1 MDDRLKPAA
10 IYIQGLPT
18 SIGNIQVEDICK
30 KAGKIKKIKVY
41 RDAGGVPKGD
51 ALVVFEA
58 KRDRDVAADAVAML
72 DDMDV
77 DQGGLGC
84 YTISVSEAQ
93 FSQPRR
99 APKPKEEAP
108 RSQRELAAAAAKAWG
123 KELPPTDVVQAGD
136 YSAPADCPKAL
147 VSNVFDATKTTER
160 DASIETEFGREC
172 QRFGRVLD
180 AECARARP
188 GRGRVAHLVHGR
200 RRRAQVLRRHA
211 RPHLRRPRPAL
222 RALAHGRA
230 ARAARPVAVALRL
243 LAARRPVAVARARG
257 RGRLGAAAAE
267 LRGRGRAPR
276 SPSRSSPTSTASRR
290 RRRRGRR
297 RRRRSAAAAPASGR
311 RRRRRSAAAAPASG
325 RRRRRR
331 RGVAA
336 ASRRRRDCRRRRNSG
351 AGGPRPGRGQSARL
365 DDQRRR
371 RARAR
376 GAAGRAAPSGRGRG
390 VDNRPAWMTRPDRPG
405 APPPRTGEPPKA
417 YVEPPASAPTR
428 RVREAA
434 PAPTRGGPMS
444 IQGFIKA
451 TGHAA
456 PGDAGGAPEPKRAKR
471 NGRRGAADFFD

>member
-147 VSNVFDATKTTER
+147 VANVFDATSKTER

-180 AECARARP
+180 AECVLRGPDAGALLISFTAVDAARKCCVAMHGRTFDGRGLRCELWPTGARP
-188 GRGRVAHLVHGR
+188 ARRDPSPSPSVSSRRVDPSPSPAREVEVVSAPPRPSSEGRSGAAFSVQELAYIDRVAKAAPRPPAETQERGRRAGVGPPAQAPQRQRRGFSATPPAAPAGRGRGVDN
-200 RRRAQVLRRHA
+200 
-211 RPHLRRPRPAL
+211 RPAWM
-222 RALAHGRA
+222 
-230 ARAARPVAVALRL
+230 
-243 LAARRPVAVARARG
+243 
-257 RGRLGAAAAE
+257 
-267 LRGRGRAPR
+267 
-276 SPSRSSPTSTASRR
+276 TS
-290 RRRRGRR
+290 GG
-297 RRRRSAAAAPASGR
+297 AAPAPV
-311 RRRRRSAAAAPASG
+311 APPA
-325 RRRRRR
+325 
-331 RGVAA
+331 
-336 ASRRRRDCRRRRNSG
+336 
-351 AGGPRPGRGQSARL
+351 
-365 DDQRRR
+365 
-371 RARAR
+371 
-376 GAAGRAAPSGRGRG
+376 AAPSGRGRG

-434 PAPTRGGPMS
+434 PAPAPARSGPMS

-456 PGDAGGAPEPKRAKR
+456 PGDAAAPEPKRAKR

>member
-147 VSNVFDATKTTER
+147 ISNVFDATKTTER

-180 AECARARP
+180 AECVLRGPDAGALLISFTAVDAARKCCVAMHGRTFDGRGLRCELWPTGARPARRDPSPSPSVSSRRVDPSPSPAREVEVVSAPPRPSSEGRSGAAFSVQELAYIDRVAKAAPPRPPAQAQERARRAGVGP
-188 GRGRVAHLVHGR
+188 PAEAPQRQRRGFSATPPVSAASTGRNSAAPAGRGRGVDN
-200 RRRAQVLRRHA
+200 
-211 RPHLRRPRPAL
+211 RPAWM
-222 RALAHGRA
+222 
-230 ARAARPVAVALRL
+230 
-243 LAARRPVAVARARG
+243 
-257 RGRLGAAAAE
+257 
-267 LRGRGRAPR
+267 
-276 SPSRSSPTSTASRR
+276 TS
-290 RRRRGRR
+290 GG
-297 RRRRSAAAAPASGR
+297 AAPAPVPPP
-311 RRRRRSAAAAPASG
+311 APPPA
-325 RRRRRR
+325 
-331 RGVAA
+331 
-336 ASRRRRDCRRRRNSG
+336 
-351 AGGPRPGRGQSARL
+351 
-365 DDQRRR
+365 
-371 RARAR
+371 
-376 GAAGRAAPSGRGRG
+376 AAPSGRGRG

-434 PAPTRGGPMS
+434 PAPARGGPMS

>member
-147 VSNVFDATKTTER
+147 VANVFDATKTTER

-180 AECARARP
+180 AECVLRGPDAGALLISFTAVDAARKCCVAMHGRTFDGRGLRCELWPTGARP
-188 GRGRVAHLVHGR
+188 ARRDPSPSPSVSSRRVDPSPSPAREVEVVSAPPRPSSEGRSGAAFSVQELAYIDRVAKAAPPRPPAQAQERGRRAGVGPPAQAPQRQRRGFSATPPVSAASTGRNSAAPAGRGRGVDN
-200 RRRAQVLRRHA
+200 
-211 RPHLRRPRPAL
+211 RPAWM
-222 RALAHGRA
+222 
-230 ARAARPVAVALRL
+230 
-243 LAARRPVAVARARG
+243 
-257 RGRLGAAAAE
+257 
-267 LRGRGRAPR
+267 
-276 SPSRSSPTSTASRR
+276 TS
-290 RRRRGRR
+290 GG
-297 RRRRSAAAAPASGR
+297 AAPAPV
-311 RRRRRSAAAAPASG
+311 APPAAP
-325 RRRRRR
+325 
-331 RGVAA
+331 
-336 ASRRRRDCRRRRNSG
+336 
-351 AGGPRPGRGQSARL
+351 
-365 DDQRRR
+365 
-371 RARAR
+371 
-376 GAAGRAAPSGRGRG
+376 PSGRGRG

-434 PAPTRGGPMS
+434 PAPARGGPMS

>member
-147 VSNVFDATKTTER
+147 ISNVFDATSKTER

-180 AECARARP
+180 AECLVRGPDAGALLISFTAVDAARKCCVAMHGRTFDGRGLRCELWPTGARP
-188 GRGRVAHLVHGR
+188 ARRDPSPSPSVSSRRVDPSPSPAREVEVVSAPPRPSSEGRSGAAFSVQELAYIDRVAGAAAAAGAGAGARPPR
-200 RRRAQVLRRHA
+200 RRRAA
-211 RPHLRRPRPAL
+211 
-222 RALAHGRA
+222 G
-230 ARAARPVAVALRL
+230 
-243 LAARRPVAVARARG
+243 ARRRG
-257 RGRLGAAAAE
+257 GGAAALGDAA
-267 LRGRGRAPR
+267 GPGVA
-276 SPSRSSPTSTASRR
+276 
-290 RRRRGRR
+290 G
-297 RRRRSAAAAPASGR
+297 AAAPAGR
-311 RRRRRSAAAAPASG
+311 G
-325 RRRRRR
+325 
-331 RGVAA
+331 RGVDNRPAWMT
-336 ASRRRRDCRRRRNSG
+336 SG
-351 AGGPRPGRGQSARL
+351 GARP
-365 DDQRRR
+365 RRR
-371 RARAR
+371 RA
-376 GAAGRAAPSGRGRG
+376 AAAAAPSGRGRG

-434 PAPTRGGPMS
+434 PAPARGGPMS

>member
-1 MDDRLKPAA
+1 MVRNPRRHFDATGGGARAADLRLLREEVRRVEKKWHKTKRVSRPTNRAILSLLACSVQHFVQIAGQPSTTAARVCCIELLRKRCTATMDDRLKPAA

-147 VSNVFDATKTTER
+147 ISNVFDSTKTTER

-180 AECARARP
+180 AECVLRGPDAGALLISFTAVDAARKCCVAMHGRTFDGRGLRCELWPTGARP
-188 GRGRVAHLVHGR
+188 ARRDPSPSPSVSSRRVDPSPSPAREVEVVSAPPRPSSEGRSGAAFSVQELAYIDRVAK
-200 RRRAQVLRRHA
+200 AA
-211 RPHLRRPRPAL
+211 PRP
-222 RALAHGRA
+222 
-230 ARAARPVAVALRL
+230 P
-243 LAARRPVAVARARG
+243 
-257 RGRLGAAAAE
+257 AE
-267 LRGRGRAPR
+267 
-276 SPSRSSPTSTASRR
+276 TQE
-290 RRRRGRR
+290 RGRR
-297 RRRRSAAAAPASGR
+297 AGVGPPAQAQERGR
-311 RRRRRSAAAAPASG
+311 RAGVGPPAEAPQ
-325 RRRRRR
+325 RQR
-331 RGVAA
+331 RGFSADA
-336 ASRRRRDCRRRRNSG
+336 TGG

-376 GAAGRAAPSGRGRG
+376 RRRRRRAR
-390 VDNRPAWMTRPDRPG
+390 
-405 APPPRTGEPPKA
+405 
-417 YVEPPASAPTR
+417 PPA
-428 RVREAA
+428 
-434 PAPTRGGPMS
+434 G
-444 IQGFIKA
+444 
-451 TGHAA
+451 
-456 PGDAGGAPEPKRAKR
+456 GGASTTAP
-471 NGRRGAADFFD
+471 RG

>member
-147 VSNVFDATKTTER
+147 VSNVFDATSKTER

-180 AECARARP
+180 AECVLRGPDAGALLISFTAVDAARKCCVAMHGRTFDGRGLRCELWPTGARP
-188 GRGRVAHLVHGR
+188 ARRDPSPSPSVSSRRVDPSPSPAREVEVVSAPPRPSSEGRSGAAFSVQELAYIDRVAKAAPPRPPAQAQERGRRAGVGPPAEAPQRQRRGFSATPPAAPAGRGRGVDN
-200 RRRAQVLRRHA
+200 
-211 RPHLRRPRPAL
+211 RPA
-222 RALAHGRA
+222 GRTSGGA
-230 ARAARPVAVALRL
+230 APVA
-243 LAARRPVAVARARG
+243 P
-257 RGRLGAAAAE
+257 
-267 LRGRGRAPR
+267 P
-276 SPSRSSPTSTASRR
+276 
-290 RRRRGRR
+290 
-297 RRRRSAAAAPASGR
+297 AAPP
-311 RRRRRSAAAAPASG
+311 PA
-325 RRRRRR
+325 
-331 RGVAA
+331 
-336 ASRRRRDCRRRRNSG
+336 
-351 AGGPRPGRGQSARL
+351 
-365 DDQRRR
+365 
-371 RARAR
+371 
-376 GAAGRAAPSGRGRG
+376 AAPSGRGRG

-434 PAPTRGGPMS
+434 PAPARSPMS

>member
-180 AECARARP
+180 AECVLRGPDAGALLISFTAVDAARKCCVAMHGRTFD
-188 GRGRVAHLVHGR
+188 GRG
-200 RRRAQVLRRHA
+200 LRCELW
-211 RPHLRRPRPAL
+211 P
-222 RALAHGRA
+222 GRA
-230 ARAARPVAVALRL
+230 ARAARPVAVASV
-243 LAARRPVAVARARG
+243 LAARRPVAVARARSGSSRRPRPSSEG
-257 RGRLGAAAAE
+257 RSGAAF
-267 LRGRGRAPR
+267 
-276 SPSRSSPTSTASRR
+276 SVQSSPTSTASRR
-290 RRRRGRR
+290 RRRGRR
-297 RRRRSAAAAPASGR
+297 RRRRTGRRAVGPPAQAQGAAPASGR
-311 RRRRRSAAAAPASG
+311 RRS
-325 RRRRRR
+325 R
-331 RGVAA
+331 RGSAA
-336 ASRRRRDCRRRRNSG
+336 ASRRRRRCPRRP
-351 AGGPRPGRGQSARL
+351 AGSAPA
-365 DDQRRR
+365 D
-371 RARAR
+371 
-376 GAAGRAAPSGRGRG
+376 AAG
-390 VDNRPAWMTRPDRPG
+390 AWTIGPPG
-405 APPPRTGEPPKA
+405 
-417 YVEPPASAPTR
+417 
-428 RVREAA
+428 
-434 PAPTRGGPMS
+434 
-444 IQGFIKA
+444 
-451 TGHAA
+451 
-456 PGDAGGAPEPKRAKR
+456 
-471 NGRRGAADFFD
+471 

>member
-1 MDDRLKPAA
+1 MAQNKTGFAANRRRRVFVDLLAIVAVSLVSWRPAPPTTAGRVCCIELLCECGAAAQAHSKPTRGAATMDDRLKPAA
-10 IYIQGLPT
+10 VYIQGLPT

-147 VSNVFDATKTTER
+147 VANVFDATKTTER

-180 AECARARP
+180 AECVLRGPDAGALLISFTAVDAARKCCVAMHGRTFDGRGLRCELWPTGARP
-188 GRGRVAHLVHGR
+188 ARRDPSPSPSVSSRRVDPSPSPAREVEVVSAPPRWGSYRRLGCGSRRGMTAC
-200 RRRAQVLRRHA
+200 
-211 RPHLRRPRPAL
+211 
-222 RALAHGRA
+222 A
-230 ARAARPVAVALRL
+230 AGLGWPCNSGGWAC
-243 LAARRPVAVARARG
+243 LAATWSW
-257 RGRLGAAAAE
+257 
-267 LRGRGRAPR
+267 R
-276 SPSRSSPTSTASRR
+276 SGMP
-290 RRRRGRR
+290 
-297 RRRRSAAAAPASGR
+297 RRRSGVRLADWSSRGPPVLLVAASPWPR
-311 RRRRRSAAAAPASG
+311 CRSAP
-325 RRRRRR
+325 
-331 RGVAA
+331 
-336 ASRRRRDCRRRRNSG
+336 SRRWRE
-351 AGGPRPGRGQSARL
+351 RL
-365 DDQRRR
+365 CCIYIGCD
-371 RARAR
+371 
-376 GAAGRAAPSGRGRG
+376 
-390 VDNRPAWMTRPDRPG
+390 V
-405 APPPRTGEPPKA
+405 
-417 YVEPPASAPTR
+417 PT
-428 RVREAA
+428 
-434 PAPTRGGPMS
+434 TL
-444 IQGFIKA
+444 
-451 TGHAA
+451 
-456 PGDAGGAPEPKRAKR
+456 
-471 NGRRGAADFFD
+471 

>member
-147 VSNVFDATKTTER
+147 ISNVFDSTKTTER

-180 AECARARP
+180 AECLVRGPDAGALLISFTAVDAARKCCVAMHGRTFDGRGLRCELWPTGARPARRDPSPSPSVSSRRVDPSPSPAREVEVVSAPPRPSSEGRSGAAFSVQELAYIDRVAKAAPPRPPAQAQERARRAGVGP
-188 GRGRVAHLVHGR
+188 PAEAPPRQRRGFSATPPVSAASTGRNSAAPAGRGRGVDN
-200 RRRAQVLRRHA
+200 
-211 RPHLRRPRPAL
+211 RPAWM
-222 RALAHGRA
+222 
-230 ARAARPVAVALRL
+230 
-243 LAARRPVAVARARG
+243 
-257 RGRLGAAAAE
+257 
-267 LRGRGRAPR
+267 
-276 SPSRSSPTSTASRR
+276 TS
-290 RRRRGRR
+290 GG
-297 RRRRSAAAAPASGR
+297 AAPAPV
-311 RRRRRSAAAAPASG
+311 APPAAP
-325 RRRRRR
+325 
-331 RGVAA
+331 
-336 ASRRRRDCRRRRNSG
+336 
-351 AGGPRPGRGQSARL
+351 
-365 DDQRRR
+365 
-371 RARAR
+371 
-376 GAAGRAAPSGRGRG
+376 PSGRGRG

-434 PAPTRGGPMS
+434 PAPARGGPMS

>member
-147 VSNVFDATKTTER
+147 VANVFDATSKTER

-180 AECARARP
+180 AECVLRGPDAGALLISFTAVDAARKCCVAMHGRTFDGRGLRCELWPTGARP
-188 GRGRVAHLVHGR
+188 ARRDPSPSPSVSSRRVDPSPSPAREVEVVSAPPRPSSEGRSGAAFSVQDLAYIDRVAKAAPRPPAETQERGRRAGVGPPAEAPQRQRRGFSATPPAAPAGRGRGVDN
-200 RRRAQVLRRHA
+200 
-211 RPHLRRPRPAL
+211 RPAWM
-222 RALAHGRA
+222 
-230 ARAARPVAVALRL
+230 
-243 LAARRPVAVARARG
+243 
-257 RGRLGAAAAE
+257 
-267 LRGRGRAPR
+267 
-276 SPSRSSPTSTASRR
+276 TSGS
-290 RRRRGRR
+290 
-297 RRRRSAAAAPASGR
+297 AAPAPV
-311 RRRRRSAAAAPASG
+311 APPA
-325 RRRRRR
+325 
-331 RGVAA
+331 
-336 ASRRRRDCRRRRNSG
+336 
-351 AGGPRPGRGQSARL
+351 
-365 DDQRRR
+365 
-371 RARAR
+371 
-376 GAAGRAAPSGRGRG
+376 AAPSGRGRG

-434 PAPTRGGPMS
+434 PAPARGGPMS

-456 PGDAGGAPEPKRAKR
+456 PGDAAAPEPKRAKR